1 MASSIDATKPT
12 AGAALTADVRNN
24 FSAAKT
30 EIEALQAAVASALV
44 AKAGDTMTGALN
56 WAATQTI
63 ASAATTDIGA
73 ATSNS
78 VIVSGTTT
86 ITALGTI
93 AAGAERVVQFSGALT
108 LTHNATSLILPGG
121 ASITTAAG
129 DVAYFVSLGTGNW
142 RCTGYQKANGQAVV
156 ASGGTGDFKA
166 DGTVAGTGNFTTTG
180 SMRADGG
187 FSVNGDTLLQRV
199 SAANWRLGAADAS
212 APVAQTLSVQNVIA
226 GTSNTAGADRTYLGS
241 ASTGNAVGG
250 GHVFKTTPAGS
261 SGSAQNSQATAMT
274 IAGSGNVG
282 IGQTT
287 PTAGLHIDTA
297 ARSVTGLKIRTAAGQ
312 DLFDY
317 LKPDGASLLRA
328 VWDGSTFY
336 YYYSGSI
343 YVGSGNIGIGNLSP
357 GQKLDVAG
365 NIKSSGFQR
374 TTPVTVATLSAA
386 ATAGAGARHSV
397 TDSTVAASGNF
408 GAAVTG
414 GGSNIVPVYSDGTS
428 WRIG

>member
-44 AKAGDTMTGALN
+44 AKAGDTLTGALN
-56 WAATQTI
+56 WSATQTI

-156 ASGGTGDFKA
+156 ASGA
-166 DGTVAGTGNFTTTG
+166 
-180 SMRADGG
+180 SMD
-187 FSVNGDTLLQRV
+187 
-199 SAANWRLGAADAS
+199 SAALA
-212 APVAQTLSVQNVIA
+212 
-226 GTSNTAGADRTYLGS
+226 
-241 ASTGNAVGG
+241 
-250 GHVFKTTPAGS
+250 
-261 SGSAQNSQATAMT
+261 
-274 IAGSGNVG
+274 
-282 IGQTT
+282 
-287 PTAGLHIDTA
+287 A
-297 ARSVTGLKIRTAAGQ
+297 ARELANS
-312 DLFDY
+312 
-317 LKPDGASLLRA
+317 
-328 VWDGSTFY
+328 
-336 YYYSGSI
+336 
-343 YVGSGNIGIGNLSP
+343 
-357 GQKLDVAG
+357 
-365 NIKSSGFQR
+365 
-374 TTPVTVATLSAA
+374 
-386 ATAGAGARHSV
+386 
-397 TDSTVAASGNF
+397 NF
-408 GAAVTG
+408 GG
-414 GGSNIVPVYSDGTS
+414 L
-428 WRIG
+428 

>member
-1 MASSIDATKPT
+1 MSNQPNV
-12 AGAALTADVRNN
+12 LM
-24 FSAAKT
+24 
-30 EIEALQAAVASALV
+30 AAVGV
-44 AKAGDTMTGALN
+44 AADGVPILRPVKGVVNPDGTAKIAVAGG
-56 WAATQTI
+56 
-63 ASAATTDIGA
+63 
-73 ATSNS
+73 
-78 VIVSGTTT
+78 
-86 ITALGTI
+86 
-93 AAGAERVVQFSGALT
+93 
-108 LTHNATSLILPGG
+108 
-121 ASITTAAG
+121 
-129 DVAYFVSLGTGNW
+129 
-142 RCTGYQKANGQAVV
+142 
-156 ASGGTGDFKA
+156 GDFKS

-187 FSVNGDTLLQRV
+187 FSVNDDTLLQRV

-274 IAGSGNVG
+274 IAGSGDVG

-297 ARSVTGLKIRTAAGQ
+297 ARSATGLKIRTALGQ
-312 DLFDY
+312 DLFNY
-317 LKPDGASLLRA
+317 LKPGGTSLLRA
-328 VWDGSTFY
+328 VWDGSNFHHY
-336 YYYSGSI
+336 LNSANI
-343 YVGSGNIGIGNLSP
+343 NVNLNGSGYVFDGNGLSSYVFITNGTKLYLNSTDTNTGIIRCGTSGYATAGNPLTAIVPMEFITWAWNGVDGYSVTSSSTLVQTQLSATNGDARLAIKNSANTDVFGIALLSGNVGIANTSP
-357 GQKLDVAG
+357 GEKLDVTG

-374 TTPVTVATLSAA
+374 TTPVTVATLIAA
-386 ATAGAGARHSV
+386 ATAGAGARHFV

-414 GGSNIVPVYSDGTS
+414 GGSDIVPVYSDGTS